1 MIKALI
7 QNGDDRTLLLTLPSA
22 RMKLAGSLTYLG
34 INKPAGEI
42 SCLAD
47 DENGISVKL
56 FGDDAVDNKI
66 IMAVK
71 ADTTLATLNTACDL
85 IDTLP
90 FSARINLSDE
100 IYNYGISSIQDLFGK
115 IKACIPKD
123 CTETFY
129 CPLTVN
135 VFERNDY
142 GDINTSTTLR
152 VVVSTSLSCTRQTG

>member
-34 INKPAGEI
+34 INKPASEI

-47 DENGISVKL
+47 EENGISVKL

-71 ADTTLATLNTACDL
+71 AETSLATRE
-85 IDTLP
+85 P
-90 FSARINLSDE
+90 FCVQ
-100 IYNYGISSIQDLFGK
+100 IQ
-115 IKACIPKD
+115 
-123 CTETFY
+123 
-129 CPLTVN
+129 
-135 VFERNDY
+135 
-142 GDINTSTTLR
+142 
-152 VVVSTSLSCTRQTG
+152 